1 MTSNTGSPAINRILY
16 VDDEPA
22 LLDIGKVFLE
32 EDGSFTVDTSH
43 SALDALVRLSSRNYD
58 AIVSDYQMPKMDGIA
73 FLKTLRAQ
81 GDTTPFIIFTG
92 RGREDVVIEA
102 LNSGADFYLQKGGEP
117 VSQFTEL
124 AHKILHAISQK
135 RAGLALKK
143 SEQDYRHLIE
153 HAGEGIFIIQDERF
167 RMINPRA
174 AELSGYSEQE
184 LLNQPFVR
192 FVHPDEGDMLLD
204 KFRNRDVAA
213 TVPTHYTFRTI
224 CKDTTVRWVEL
235 NVVAI
240 TWDERPATLNFM
252 IDVTDRKLA
261 EDALKES
268 GERYRHLIEHAG
280 EGIYVVQDGK
290 LQMVNSRTT
299 EMCGYTEEELLSQ
312 PFKNFVHPDDFNML
326 IDRFRKRISGETVP
340 SRYSYR
346 ISRKDGTLRWV
357 ELSVVII
364 DWNGAPATLNYV
376 TDITDR
382 KLAEDALKES
392 EERYRE
398 FFRTSLD
405 CVFITSP
412 AGDWI
417 DFNDATVKMFGG
429 SNREEIAQKNVH
441 SFYVNPEERA
451 PLFRNIEGIGFIKEA
466 PLQLKKLDGTIFD
479 AVVTSVPLKNPDGST
494 KAITGTIRD
503 ITEIKMAVDALKES
517 EERYRQVFRTTL
529 DGLFITT
536 LEGDWIDFNDAVIGM
551 FGCRSRNEVFSIP
564 IRDFYVDPED
574 REAIVQRTLREGYI
588 KEYPLKYKRLDG
600 TTFDALMTVVAWKNP
615 DGSTRCFIGTISDV
629 TEKKRTED
637 ALRESEERYRQF
649 FKTTLDGLFIT
660 ARDGRWID
668 FNDAIVDLLG
678 YPNREDLFSVPITS
692 VYVRP
697 EERDTFIEQVER
709 DGYVREYPVQLKKRD
724 GSLIHGLMTV
734 ALQRSPDGST
744 KAIIGTIRDVTEKK
758 RTEDALR
765 ESEEMYRLFFK
776 TSQDS
781 VFIVGTNGRYI
792 DFNDYLFQ
800 RLGCNSREEAMA
812 LDTVSTYANVEER
825 GPFLELVQRN
835 GFVKEYPITF
845 RKRDGTAFDT
855 LITIIARKNPDGSTK
870 AYFGTIRDITERKR
884 AEKALRESEE
894 RYRMITGLIT
904 DFIWDWDTRTGSVQ
918 WFGDIDTALGYA
930 QGEFP
935 RTFEAWERS
944 VHPDDHDRI
953 ISAIHRSLETGERFD
968 VEYRMLA
975 RDGTCRHFHDRGTTI
990 ADAEGTS
997 ARMIGAVTDI
1007 TERRNIEES
1016 LRESEERYRR
1026 IFESFEDLYY
1036 QTDTNGII
1044 TILSPSLNRL
1054 TGWTE
1059 KELIGSSI
1067 TKIYINPEDRQVLL
1081 NELAKNGYV
1090 RDYEV
1095 LLQKQD
1101 GTETPVSLSAN
1112 RIFHP
1117 DGTPAGV
1124 AGIIRD
1130 ITRRKRAEDALKES
1144 EVKFRSLVDHALE
1157 AIMITDM
1164 QGKVLFCNNAAARTV
1179 DAENGEDLIGRNV
1192 MEVIAP
1198 ESRGDVVKDFEEVA
1212 RGHDAYVARYHLI
1225 SLKGRDV
1232 FVESIGKVLTYEGKP
1247 ADLIS
1252 LRDVTGQMK

>member
-43 SALDALVRLSSRNYD
+43 SALEALARLSSRNYD

-81 GDTTPFIIFTG
+81 GNTTPFIIFTG

-143 SEQDYRHLIE
+143 SEQDYRNLIE

-224 CKDTTVRWVEL
+224 CKDTTIRWVEL

-299 EMCGYTEEELLSQ
+299 EMCGYTEQELLSQ
-312 PFKNFVHPDDFNML
+312 PFKNFVHPDDFDML

-364 DWNGAPATLNYV
+364 DWKGAPATLNYV

-429 SNREEIAQKNVH
+429 SSREEIAQKNVH

-451 PLFRNIEGIGFIKEA
+451 PLFRKIEGIGFIKEA

-479 AVVTSVPLKNPDGST
+479 TVVTSVPLKNPDGST

-503 ITEIKMAVDALKES
+503 ITEIKKAVDALKES

-551 FGCRSRNEVFSIP
+551 FGCRNREEVFSIP
-564 IRDFYVDPED
+564 LRDYYTDPKD
-574 REAIVQRTLREGYI
+574 RESIVQRAVREGYV
-588 KEYPLKYKRLDG
+588 KEYPLKYRRRGG

-615 DGSTRCFIGTISDV
+615 DGSTGRFIGTLRDV
-629 TEKKRTED
+629 SEKKSTED
-637 ALRESEERYRQF
+637 ALKESEERYRQF
-649 FKTTLDGLFIT
+649 FRTTLDGLFIT
-660 ARDGRWID
+660 TLKGDWID
-668 FNDAIVDLLG
+668 FNEAIVDLLG
-678 YPNREDLFSVPITS
+678 YPDRETLFGVPITS
-692 VYVRP
+692 VYMQP
-697 EERDTFIEQVER
+697 EERDLFIKQVER
-709 DGYVREYPVQLKKRD
+709 DGYVREYPVQMRRRD
-724 GSLIHGLMTV
+724 GSPIHTLMTS
-734 ALQRSPDGST
+734 ALQKNPDGST
-744 KAIIGTIRDVTEKK
+744 KAFIGTIRDVSEKK
-758 RTEDALR
+758 STEDALK
-765 ESEEMYRLFFK
+765 ESEEQYRLFFK

-781 VFIVGTNGRYI
+781 VFITGSNGRYI
-792 DFNDYLFQ
+792 DFNDNLFQ
-800 RLGCNSREEAMA
+800 RLGCKSREEAMA
-812 LDTVSTYANVEER
+812 IDTISTYAHPEER
-825 GPFLELVQRN
+825 KTFIELVNRE
-835 GFVKEYPITF
+835 GYLKEYPITF
-845 RKRDGTAFDT
+845 RRRDGRDFDT
-855 LITIIARKNPDGSTK
+855 LISIVAQKDPNGSVK

-884 AEKALRESEE
+884 AEA
-894 RYRMITGLIT
+894 
-904 DFIWDWDTRTGSVQ
+904 
-918 WFGDIDTALGYA
+918 A
-930 QGEFP
+930 
-935 RTFEAWERS
+935 
-944 VHPDDHDRI
+944 
-953 ISAIHRSLETGERFD
+953 
-968 VEYRMLA
+968 
-975 RDGTCRHFHDRGTTI
+975 
-990 ADAEGTS
+990 
-997 ARMIGAVTDI
+997 
-1007 TERRNIEES
+1007 

-1036 QTDTNGII
+1036 QTDTNGIV

-1059 KELIGSSI
+1059 KELIGTSI
-1067 TKIYINPEDRQVLL
+1067 TKIYVNPEDRQVLL
-1081 NELAKNGYV
+1081 NELAEKGYV

-1095 LLQKQD
+1095 LLRKQD
-1101 GTETPVSLSAN
+1101 GVETPVSLSAN

-1179 DAENGEDLIGRNV
+1179 DAEDCEDLLGRNV

-1198 ESRGDVVKDFEEVA
+1198 ESRADVAKDFEEVA

-1225 SLKGRDV
+1225 TLKGRDV
-1232 FVESIGKVLTYEGKP
+1232 FVESIGKVITYEGRP

-1252 LRDVTGQMK
+1252 LRDVTGQQQ